1 MNRKTSSSP
10 HSKRAWLFMIA
21 AALFVHTGC
30 TPDEQQGLV
39 DAVGAV
45 LGDQAVQLVGFAA
58 DFARSVLAAFLF

>member
-1 MNRKTSSSP
+1 
-10 HSKRAWLFMIA
+10 MIA